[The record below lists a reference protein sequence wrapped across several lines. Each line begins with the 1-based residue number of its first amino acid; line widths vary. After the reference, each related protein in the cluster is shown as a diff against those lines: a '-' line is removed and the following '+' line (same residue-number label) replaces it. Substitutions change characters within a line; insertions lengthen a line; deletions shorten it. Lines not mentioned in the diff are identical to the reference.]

1 MVSTPTF
8 VLFEPMVA
16 AVDIFVVFA
25 SPALRQSYEEHL
37 ARRTALGSGRIE
49 VIDLDR
55 PLPFGLDAVRVV
67 AGSAPL
73 GFVAESSDQ
82 ALSAIRAGADEADV
96 LGAPD
101 LERLTTFLDRVR
113 VRAEVRR
120 ERERLADDL
129 RQAEGL
135 TALGTLA
142 AGVGHELN
150 NPLAMITLGF
160 DFLREALLPDLEVL
174 WRARAK
180 LEQGALGPAEVE
192 SALRALLADSTDV
205 AQILD
210 DLSASTES
218 VTQVVRDLR
227 VFTRSTVAESPSFF
241 QPGEVIAQALRLV
254 RRQLPPRTVIEEDY
268 EDDLPPLFLPRNR
281 VAQVLTNLLV
291 NAAQAM
297 RELPRTTHR
306 LRLGVRVDDQN
317 IAFTIADTGPGI
329 PDDDLE
335 RIFDP
340 FFTTKRDG
348 HGTGLGLSISRAIIH
363 HLGGDL
369 VVSSMLGDGATFI
382 AFFPL
387 PAPEE
392 LASAPARIEH
402 NVGIPTVPGRYT
414 VLIVDDDERVLRA
427 TARALAPTYKVLA
440 ARDGAEAR
448 EVLLTGSH
456 VHAVVSELSLL
467 ELDGVHFYEWLKN
480 FQPELA
486 ARLVF
491 ATGAHERA
499 EYRTFLEESGVEVVP
514 KPFSAADL
522 LAAVARALGDLIE
535 QNQSAPPSVRGRG
548 VGHG

>member
-1 MVSTPTF
+1 
-8 VLFEPMVA
+8 MVA

-25 SPALRQSYEEHL
+25 SAQQRRLYADHMESRTELGTGRVQILDLTRAL
-37 ARRTALGSGRIE
+37 
-49 VIDLDR
+49 
-55 PLPFGLDAVRVV
+55 PLGLDEIRVQV
-67 AGSAPL
+67 GSAPL
-73 GFVAESSDQ
+73 GFVAESPDQ
-82 ALSAIRAGADEADV
+82 ALAAIRAGADEADV
-96 LGAPD
+96 LGHPD
-101 LERLTTFLDRVR
+101 LEEVTNFLDRIR

-174 WRARAK
+174 WKARAD
-180 LEQGALGPAEVE
+180 LERGALGPAEVE
-192 SALRALLADSTDV
+192 CALRALLADGTDV
-205 AQILD
+205 AQLLD
-210 DLSASTES
+210 DLSASTET

-227 VFTRSTVAESPSFF
+227 VFTRSSTAESPSFF
-241 QPGEVIAQALRLV
+241 QPGEVIQQGLRLV

-268 EDDLPPLFLPRNR
+268 EDELPPLYLPRNR

-297 RELPRTTHR
+297 RDFPRTTHR
-306 LRLGVRVDDQN
+306 LRLGVRVDDQHV
-317 IAFTIADTGPGI
+317 AFSISDTGPGI
-329 PDDDLE
+329 VDDDLE

-348 HGTGLGLSISRAIIH
+348 HGTGLGLSISRSIIH
-363 HLGGDL
+363 QLGGDL
-369 VVSSMLGDGATFI
+369 VASSMLGDGATFI
-382 AFFPL
+382 AFFPF
-387 PAPEE
+387 PSDEE
-392 LASAPARIEH
+392 LASLRLRGPE
-402 NVGIPTVPGRYT
+402 PTPGAVEVPGRYT
-414 VLIVDDDERVLRA
+414 VLIVDDDDRVLRA
-427 TARALAPTYKVLA
+427 TARALAPSYKVLA

-448 EVLLTGSH
+448 EILLTGSH

-467 ELDGVHFYEWLKN
+467 ELDGVHLYEWLRD
-480 FQPELA
+480 FQPDLA
-486 ARLVF
+486 ARFVF

-499 EYRTFLEESGVEVVP
+499 EYRAFLEGSSVAVLP

-522 LAAVARALGDLIE
+522 LSSVARALAVD
-535 QNQSAPPSVRGRG
+535 PPLSS
-548 VGHG
+548 

>member
-1 MVSTPTF
+1 
-8 VLFEPMVA
+8 MVA

-25 SPALRQSYEEHL
+25 SPALRRLYEEHMDRRAEAGGGRVQILDL
-37 ARRTALGSGRIE
+37 A
-49 VIDLDR
+49 R
-55 PLPFGLDAVRVV
+55 PLPSGLDAVRLA
-67 AGSAPL
+67 AGIAPL
-73 GFVAESSDQ
+73 GFIAESPDQ
-82 ALSAIRAGADEADV
+82 ALAAIRAGADEADA

-101 LERLTTFLDRVR
+101 LATITNFLDRVR

-135 TALGTLA
+135 TSLGTLA
-142 AGVGHELN
+142 AGVGHEMN

-174 WRARAK
+174 WEARAK
-180 LEQGALGPAEVE
+180 LEQGALGPEEVE

-210 DLSASTES
+210 DLSASTEA

-241 QPGEVIAQALRLV
+241 CPGEVIQQALRLV

-268 EDDLPPLFLPRNR
+268 EDELPPLYLPRNR

-306 LRLGVRVDDQN
+306 LRLGVRMDDQN

-329 PDDDLE
+329 PDEDLE

-348 HGTGLGLSISRAIIH
+348 HGTGLGLSISRAMIH

-369 VVSSMLGDGATFI
+369 VVSSILGDGATFI

-387 PAPEE
+387 PSQEELDAAPTRSDEPAPEAA
-392 LASAPARIEH
+392 L
-402 NVGIPTVPGRYT
+402 VPGRYT

-427 TARALAPTYKVLA
+427 TARALMPTYKVLA

-456 VHAVVSELSLL
+456 VHAVVSELALL

-480 FQPELA
+480 FQPDLA

-499 EYRTFLEESGVEVVP
+499 EYRSFLDASGVSVLP
-514 KPFSAADL
+514 KPFTQADL
-522 LAAVARALGDLIE
+522 LAAVARALAD
-535 QNQSAPPSVRGRG
+535 
-548 VGHG
+548 

>member
-1 MVSTPTF
+1 
-8 VLFEPMVA
+8 MVA

-25 SPALRQSYEEHL
+25 TPALRQAYEEHL
-37 ARRTALGSGRIE
+37 ERRTALGSGRIE
-49 VIDLDR
+49 IIDLER

-73 GFVAESSDQ
+73 GFVAESPDQ
-82 ALSAIRAGADEADV
+82 ALAAIRAGADEADV
-96 LGAPD
+96 LGPPD
-101 LERLTTFLDRVR
+101 LAELTHFLDRVR

-174 WRARAK
+174 WQARSK
-180 LEQGALGPAEVE
+180 LERGALGPAEVE
-192 SALRALLADSTDV
+192 RALRALLADSTDV

-241 QPGEVIAQALRLV
+241 QPGEVIQQALRLV

-329 PDDDLE
+329 PDEDLE

-387 PAPEE
+387 PSAEE
-392 LASAPARIEH
+392 LATAPSREAEPVTGLSAA
-402 NVGIPTVPGRYT
+402 PGRYT

-427 TARALAPTYKVLA
+427 TARALAPTYKVLT

-456 VHAVVSELSLL
+456 VHAVVSELSLV

-486 ARLVF
+486 GRLVF

-514 KPFSAADL
+514 KPFAAADL
-522 LAAVARALGDLIE
+522 LAAVARALASLVE
-535 QNQSAPPSVRGRG
+535 QNASAPPSVRGRG
-548 VGHG
+548 VSYG

>member
-1 MVSTPTF
+1 
-8 VLFEPMVA
+8 MVA

-25 SPALRQSYEEHL
+25 SPALRRSYEEHL
-37 ARRTALGSGRIE
+37 ERRTELGSGRIE
-49 VIDLDR
+49 VLDLDR

-73 GFVAESSDQ
+73 GFVAESPDQ
-82 ALSAIRAGADEADV
+82 ALLAIRAGADEADV
-96 LGAPD
+96 LGPPD
-101 LERLTTFLDRVR
+101 LAELTNFLDRVR

-174 WRARAK
+174 WQARAK

-241 QPGEVIAQALRLV
+241 QPGEVIQQALRLV

-387 PAPEE
+387 PSPEE
-392 LASAPARIEH
+392 MAIAPLRGVEPAA
-402 NVGIPTVPGRYT
+402 GATAVPGRYT

-427 TARALAPTYKVLA
+427 TARALAPIYKVMA

-486 ARLVF
+486 ARMVF

-499 EYRTFLEESGVEVVP
+499 EYRTFLEASGVEVVP
-514 KPFSAADL
+514 KPFAAADL
-522 LAAVARALGDLIE
+522 LAAVARALEDLVE
-535 QNQSAPPSVRGRG
+535 QNHSAPPSVRGRG
-548 VGHG
+548 VSYG